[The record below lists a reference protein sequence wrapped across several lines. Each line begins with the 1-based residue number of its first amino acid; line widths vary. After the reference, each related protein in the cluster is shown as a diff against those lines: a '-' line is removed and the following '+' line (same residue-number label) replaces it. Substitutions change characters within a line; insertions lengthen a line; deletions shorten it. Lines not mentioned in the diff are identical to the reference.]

1 MTSDPQSGFGTGF
14 DERERELERLLDDV
28 SYELS
33 EARHRSLSDPVA
45 CAAALDRAL
54 KRLTDARALAA
65 AEAAD
70 R

>member
-1 MTSDPQSGFGTGF
+1 MTPDTSGFAAAF

-28 SYELS
+28 GYELS
-33 EARHRSLSDPVA
+33 FARHRSLSDPSA

-54 KRLTDARALAA
+54 KRLADARALAA
-65 AEAAD
+65 AEAAN